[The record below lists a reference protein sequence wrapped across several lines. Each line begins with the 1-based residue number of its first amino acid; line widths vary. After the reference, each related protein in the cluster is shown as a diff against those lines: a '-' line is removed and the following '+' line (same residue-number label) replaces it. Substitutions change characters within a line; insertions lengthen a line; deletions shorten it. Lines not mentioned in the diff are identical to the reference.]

1 SYEHSG
7 EIELARLNS
16 TSVKSFVLYASYELG
31 DCSNIDVMMMT
42 MTMMMTMMTVLITKA
57 LFVPIVISASTV
69 TTVISV
75 LVKKE
80 TSLST
85 VMTAR
90 TVADVFDDDK
100 K

>member
-16 TSVKSFVLYASYELG
+16 NCERSFGLYASYELG
-31 DCSNIDVMMMT
+31 DFSNIDLRERKNRRPVSHKPSPLLGNQSS
-42 MTMMMTMMTVLITKA
+42 VSRVEDLLISDLWFSFQT
-57 LFVPIVISASTV
+57 L
-69 TTVISV
+69 
-75 LVKKE
+75 
-80 TSLST
+80 
-85 VMTAR
+85 R